1 MADWNLKTQQQG
13 VFYVGKGLSTYEKLY
28 EGSRP
33 NTGLYITGPD
43 GKEYVYVPKEFT
55 AKGLEYEPLNSYNK
69 PAGYKTQHY
78 NNAYLNPKTFEN
90 AYSFKLP
97 EDIKKSSF
105 FTSADF
111 DGITNYADIN
121 KSGEGFLFPADYYN
135 STIKWGAGEY
145 KTSYK
150 NDKGEWTQ
158 LTEPLKGVGKLNER
172 IAAVNG
178 LDPNQP
184 VYLAGS
190 KQPDSNTAIQ
200 FFVSPTS
207 GGLQEKGIVVTPGKS
222 TWFGI
227 GGVIGD
233 VMGGIAQTIRD
244 LGPIGQIGM
253 MYATA
258 GLGEMVGS
266 QLGIGSLAGSA
277 IVNGAMQVAQ
287 GKDIEDALTGAAK
300 TIAIG
305 SAAGEVSNSVL
316 GEAAAEKYATDVG
329 SQQSNMLAAQEA
341 GMGTLKL
348 NDVLGT
354 GANISADLASR
365 VAGQT
370 AGSILAGND
379 IMSALTTGGIN
390 LGVPLLTS
398 QIPGF
403 DKLDPKL
410 QRAASTVIANELQ
423 GKDPSQALI
432 NQAIQIG
439 MDAVK
444 TNGKNLSTN
453 YAANLAAEGIDPDT
467 FDAAELNFGT
477 GTNQLTDQDLVNIIN
492 GGIGDATLTGG
503 AKTDTFVGPPLPP
516 GFTQTT
522 TQDDLVNIING
533 GQDSVSGGE
542 ATTQG
547 GAATDTIQSGAATDT
562 IQSGQDSITS
572 GSANTP
578 ADGQLRTVGPRISRG
593 SDGSYV
599 VNNDWENR
607 YFADTTSPTGFV
619 SVNGVPVNSD
629 GTLWV
634 DPNTKNTTDTQTGG
648 QDTGTTLTGNDGS
661 TLTINSDG
669 SVSSTDAT
677 DLNQSTLTGGSG
689 ATDTITG
696 GTTTQPNIEYHA
708 DGSYTVTYEDGTSA
722 VFNADG
728 TPYST
733 KDDTGTNT
741 ISVYADD
748 TSPSSFRDSLG
759 NPVNAD
765 GTPYVAQ
772 TTGADTLT
780 GGSSTVTGGG
790 SGGQPAVP
798 PPTNPVITP
807 GTPSAPAAPSRSGLD
822 LGALLAL
829 MGGGSQQTQPTQPAL
844 ADTSGMVDIEELLA
858 NPLQTDYRKLAN
870 KPKMAEGGSIDDL
883 LALLNQKG

>member
-1 MADWNLKTQQQG
+1 MADWNLKTQQQS
-13 VFYVGKGLSTYEKLY
+13 VFYVGKGLSTYDKLY
-28 EGSRP
+28 EGSQP

-55 AKGLEYEPLNSYNK
+55 AKGLEHEPLDSYNN
-69 PAGYKTQHY
+69 PAGYKIQYY
-78 NNAYLNPKTFEN
+78 NNSYLNPKTFEN

-105 FTSADF
+105 FTSEDF

-135 STIKWGAGEY
+135 NTIKQGAGEY

-158 LTEPLKGVGKLNER
+158 LAEPLKGVGKLNER
-172 IAAVNG
+172 IASVNG

-184 VYLAGS
+184 VYIAGS

-200 FFVSPTS
+200 SFVSPAS
-207 GGLQEKGIVVTPGKS
+207 GGVQEKGIHVEPGKN

-233 VMGGIAQTIRD
+233 VMGGIAQTIKD

-258 GLGEMVGS
+258 GLGEMVGT

-329 SQQSNMLAAQEA
+329 SQQTNILAAQEA

-354 GANISADLASR
+354 GANISADLASK

-390 LGVPLLTS
+390 LGVPMLTS

-477 GTNQLTDQDLVNIIN
+477 GTNQLTDQDLINIVN

-503 AKTDTFVGPPLPP
+503 AGTDTL
-516 GFTQTT
+516 T
-522 TQDDLVNIING
+522 G
-533 GQDSVSGGE
+533 GQDSVTGGE

-547 GAATDTIQSGAATDT
+547 DAGGILNSDKVVAGTQQLIDAITNPSSTASYSGTQLADAGRAGDPGSGVYWDSSIGAWRVADQATDEDLEQLGVGLATDTGTDT
-562 IQSGQDSITS
+562 KTDAQT
-572 GSANTP
+572 
-578 ADGQLRTVGPRISRG
+578 ADQT
-593 SDGSYV
+593 
-599 VNNDWENR
+599 
-607 YFADTTSPTGFV
+607 AD
-619 SVNGVPVNSD
+619 
-629 GTLWV
+629 
-634 DPNTKNTTDTQTGG
+634 QTA
-648 QDTGTTLTGNDGS
+648 TGTTLTGDDGS

-696 GTTTQPNIEYHA
+696 STTTQPNIEYHA

-741 ISVYADD
+741 ISVFADD
-748 TSPSSFRDSLG
+748 TSPSGFRDSLG

-772 TTGADTLT
+772 TTGTDTLT
-780 GGSSTVTGGG
+780 GGSSAVTGGGSGGSGGSSTVTGGDSGGSSTVTGGG
-790 SGGQPAVP
+790 S
-798 PPTNPVITP
+798 
-807 GTPSAPAAPSRSGLD
+807 SGLD

-829 MGGGSQQTQPTQPAL
+829 LGASDQQKPPSIPL
-844 ADTSGMVDIEELLA
+844 VDIGEQLDLEA
-858 NPLQTDYRKLAN
+858 PLQTNPFAK
-870 KPKMAEGGSIDDL
+870 KQTQSKMAEGGSIDDL
-883 LALLNQKG
+883 LALLQQRG

>member
-1 MADWNLKTQQQG
+1 MADWNLKTQQQS
-13 VFYVGKGLSTYEKLY
+13 VFYVGKGLSTYDKLY
-28 EGSRP
+28 EGSQP

-55 AKGLEYEPLNSYNK
+55 AKGLEHEPLDSYNK
-69 PAGYKTQHY
+69 PAGYKIQYY
-78 NNAYLNPKTFEN
+78 NNSYLNPKTFEN

-105 FTSADF
+105 FTSEDF
-111 DGITNYADIN
+111 DGVTNYADIN

-135 STIKWGAGEY
+135 NTIKWGAGEY

-158 LTEPLKGVGKLNER
+158 LAEPLKGVGKLNER
-172 IAAVNG
+172 IASVNG

-184 VYLAGS
+184 VYIAGS

-200 FFVSPTS
+200 SFVSPAT
-207 GGLQEKGIVVTPGKS
+207 GGLQEKGIHVEPGKN

-233 VMGGIAQTIRD
+233 VMGGIAQTIKD

-258 GLGEMVGS
+258 GLGEMVGT

-354 GANISADLASR
+354 GANISADLASK

-390 LGVPLLTS
+390 LGVPMLTS

-444 TNGKNLSTN
+444 TNGKNLSAN

-477 GTNQLTDQDLVNIIN
+477 GTNQLTDQDLANIVA

-503 AKTDTFVGPPLPP
+503 AGADTL
-516 GFTQTT
+516 T
-522 TQDDLVNIING
+522 G
-533 GQDSVSGGE
+533 GQDSVMGGE

-547 GAATDTIQSGAATDT
+547 GAGTDTM
-562 IQSGQDSITS
+562 
-572 GSANTP
+572 
-578 ADGQLRTVGPRISRG
+578 
-593 SDGSYV
+593 
-599 VNNDWENR
+599 
-607 YFADTTSPTGFV
+607 
-619 SVNGVPVNSD
+619 
-629 GTLWV
+629 
-634 DPNTKNTTDTQTGG
+634 TGG
-648 QDTGTTLTGNDGS
+648 QDTGTTLTGDDGS
-661 TLTINSDG
+661 TITIKPDG

-677 DLNQSTLTGGSG
+677 DLNQSVLTGGSG

-741 ISVYADD
+741 ISVFADD
-748 TSPSSFRDSLG
+748 TSPSGFRDSLG

-765 GTPYVAQ
+765 GTPYVDQ
-772 TTGADTLT
+772 TTGTDTLT
-780 GGSSTVTGGG
+780 GGSSTVTGGGSGGSSTVAGGG

-829 MGGGSQQTQPTQPAL
+829 LGASDQQKPTPPPTVDIGEQLDLEEALQTNPFAKKQTQ
-844 ADTSGMVDIEELLA
+844 S
-858 NPLQTDYRKLAN
+858 
-870 KPKMAEGGSIDDL
+870 KMAEGGSIDDL
-883 LALLNQKG
+883 LALLQQRG